1 MLICPPKNSL
11 SIVKRSGGLRKALF
25 CPTFST
31 SFDLRNEVDERE
43 RKRRIKMGMEC
54 KLVWLCMSGTRQRD
68 DPVQA
73 MPTTLNS
80 AEVRSDQV
88 AAG

>member
-1 MLICPPKNSL
+1 
-11 SIVKRSGGLRKALF
+11 
-25 CPTFST
+25 
-31 SFDLRNEVDERE
+31 
-43 RKRRIKMGMEC
+43 MGMEC